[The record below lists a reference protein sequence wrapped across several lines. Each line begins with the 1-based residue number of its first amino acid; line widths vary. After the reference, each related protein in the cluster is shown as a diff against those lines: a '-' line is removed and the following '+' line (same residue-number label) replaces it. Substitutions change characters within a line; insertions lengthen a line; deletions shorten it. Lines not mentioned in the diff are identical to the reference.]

1 VRSFLD
7 AHSIANEIRLSRTVR
22 KTASALLVE
31 GAKDARVF
39 RNLVDDAVCD
49 VVQTE
54 GKRNATGA
62 LNVLRKSNHSG
73 ALVVVDSDFSRLD
86 GQLILDPDVIC
97 TEDHDMEAMLLKS
110 PAPEK
115 VLVEHDLR
123 SDAFGKDLSVTLAKG
138 VMPLGYARLSSITNK
153 LKLSFKDL
161 DHSKFVVGPPVTI
174 DERKLAQ
181 ELLTKN
187 PHCKHSVKELI
198 DMAGKLSDAKHDCW
212 QVSCGHDMT
221 AALAVMLSK
230 KAVHP
235 VTAYTVERQLRLSYH
250 PTDFAGTELCKEIEE
265 WEQKNA
271 PYSILRRG

>member
-1 VRSFLD
+1 MRGFLD
-7 AHSIANEIRLSRTVR
+7 AHSIANEIRLSRTLR

-39 RNLVDDAVCD
+39 RNLVDHAVCD

-62 LNVLRKSNHSG
+62 LNVLRRSNHRG
-73 ALVVVDSDFSRLD
+73 VLVVVDSDFSRLD
-86 GQLILDPDVIC
+86 GQLILDPDVVW
-97 TEDHDMEAMLLKS
+97 TEDHDIEAMLLKS

-115 VLVEHDLR
+115 VMVEHDLKP
-123 SDAFGKDLSVTLAKG
+123 DAFGKDLGASLAKG
-138 VMPLGYARLSSITNK
+138 VLPLGYARLASIRNK
-153 LKLSFKDL
+153 LNLSFKDL
-161 DHSKFVVGPPVTI
+161 DHSKFVMGPPATI
-174 DERKLAQ
+174 DEDKLAH

-187 PHCKHSVKELI
+187 PHCKYSAKDLV
-198 DMAGKLSDAKHDCW
+198 DMARKLSDSKHDCW

-235 VTAYTVERQLRLSYH
+235 VPAYTVERQLRLSYH
-250 PTDFAGTELCKEIEE
+250 PSDFVGTPLYKEIKE
-265 WEQKNA
+265 WEEKNA
-271 PYSILRRG
+271 AYSILRK